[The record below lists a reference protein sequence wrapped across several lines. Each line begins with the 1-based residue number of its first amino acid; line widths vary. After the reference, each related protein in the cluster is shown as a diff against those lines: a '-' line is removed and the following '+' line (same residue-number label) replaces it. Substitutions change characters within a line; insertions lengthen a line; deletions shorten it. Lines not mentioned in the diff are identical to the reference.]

1 MGLMRSLGR
10 AGSLALAGAAAGYYL
25 RRRGLLGGPPATL
38 GPPAPE
44 APLMPQPEASPEYA
58 PNQEGEPE
66 TVDGVVEPAPEDEP
80 EPDYVTEPPPAEEER
95 ADVTAVVDDLLAGG
109 RPHEGALTD
118 AVVVD
123 ETEDARLAEAV
134 RIALAE
140 EPGLLSAPVD
150 IEVAGGRVTLRGELE
165 QPDGIVAVERKAAA
179 VEGVLAL
186 QSLLHLPGTPA
197 PERR

>member
-25 RRRGLLGGPPATL
+25 RRRGLLGGPPAML

-44 APLMPQPEASPEYA
+44 APLVPEPESSPEYA
-58 PNQEGEPE
+58 PTEEGEPE

-80 EPDYVTEPPPAEEER
+80 EPDEVIDPPSAEER
-95 ADVTAVVDDLLAGG
+95 PDVNAVVDDLLAGG
-109 RPHEGALTD
+109 LPREGALAD

-150 IEVAGGRVTLRGELE
+150 IEVAGGRVTLHGELE

-179 VEGVLAL
+179 VEGVRAL
-186 QSLLHLPGTPA
+186 QSFLHLPGTPD
-197 PERR
+197 PERG